1 MSNSRN
7 CTSTV
12 KIDKKLRVVGEKDTC
27 NCSQYEN
34 ARYS

>member
-12 KIDKKLRVVGEKDTC
+12 KIDKKLRVAGEKNIC
-27 NCSQYEN
+27 NCSHYEN
-34 ARYS
+34 AKYS